1 MFFSLKFTLNGSA
14 NIQNKKNYAKISK
27 SRCFK
32 SKKKK
37 DS

>member
-1 MFFSLKFTLNGSA
+1 MCSPASAELKMPLTF
-14 NIQNKKNYAKISK
+14 KKSKKDAKISK
-27 SRCFK
+27 SRCLK